1 MEQETDAPAVLKE
14 LDEDGNTTRV
24 WPLKGDNTY
33 RIGRAPTNDISLPYS
48 WISRKHTMIQVESS
62 GIYNIVDLGSANG
75 TFINGRRLTA
85 TLPLN
90 SGDHISIGKT
100 VMLFQQNMD
109 SIPMILEHDAT
120 MDRTVAFLQK
130 EIVTVLVCDLHNF
143 TSISEALGAQMVSKI
158 LQHWSKK
165 VSRIISAN
173 NGNVDKFIGDAVMA
187 TWTGGNSAENVI
199 NALKSALQIEE
210 LSNKM
215 SEKIVELRKPMSI
228 GAALNTGEA
237 VIGNIGV
244 DGHRDFTAVGDV
256 VNVAFRLEE
265 LTAGEGFDI
274 MIGPETGNLLPNA
287 ANWFS
292 RKKYKIKGRSE
303 PIIAFGSNFWKLAEM
318 LGGK

>member
-1 MEQETDAPAVLKE
+1 MEQEIDAPAVLKE
-14 LDEDGNTTRV
+14 LDEDGNTIRV
-24 WPLKGDNTY
+24 WPLKDSNNY

-48 WISRKHTMIQVESS
+48 WVSRKHTMIQVETS
-62 GIYNIVDLGSANG
+62 GIYNIIDLGSSNG
-75 TFINGRRLTA
+75 TFINGRRLLA

-90 SGDHISIGKT
+90 SGDHVSIGKT
-100 VMLFQQNMD
+100 VMLFQQNLD
-109 SIPMILEHDAT
+109 TIPMFIEHDAT

-130 EIVTVLVCDLHNF
+130 EMVTVLVCDLHDF
-143 TSISEALGAQMVSKI
+143 TRISETLGAQMVSKL

-165 VSRIISAN
+165 SSSIISAN

-187 TWTGGNSAENVI
+187 TWIGGNIADNVRGGLKA
-199 NALKSALQIEE
+199 ALEIEK

-215 SEKIVELRKPMSI
+215 SEKIREIRKPMHI

-237 VIGNIGV
+237 VVGNIGV

-274 MIGPETGNLLPNA
+274 MLGPETGRLVSDA
-287 ANWFS
+287 DQWFS
-292 RKKYKIKGRSE
+292 RKRYEIKGKQE
-303 PIIAFGSNFWKLAEM
+303 PIVAYGTNFWKLKKM
-318 LGGK
+318 LG